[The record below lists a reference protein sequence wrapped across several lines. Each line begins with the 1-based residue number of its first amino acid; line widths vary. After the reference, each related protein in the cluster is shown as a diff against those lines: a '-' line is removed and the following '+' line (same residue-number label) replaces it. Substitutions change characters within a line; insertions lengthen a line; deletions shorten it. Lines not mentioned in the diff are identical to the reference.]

1 MSRIYKLHSFELYKI
16 GEEVY
21 SLSEIEEFIRMV
33 KEGETNNQRWFSHH
47 LILYF
52 GGTIIWTKT
61 LKNI

>member
-33 KEGETNNQRWFSHH
+33 KEGETNNQRW
-47 LILYF
+47 
-52 GGTIIWTKT
+52 
-61 LKNI
+61 